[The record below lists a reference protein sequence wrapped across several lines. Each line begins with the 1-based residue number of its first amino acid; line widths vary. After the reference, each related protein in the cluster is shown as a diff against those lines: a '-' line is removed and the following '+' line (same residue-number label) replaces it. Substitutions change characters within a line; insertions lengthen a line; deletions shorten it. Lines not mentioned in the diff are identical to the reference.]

1 MIKLVVLKSGEDL
14 ICDVEEMV
22 VAEKVVGYY
31 LINPC
36 VASISQDK
44 RMRIT
49 PWKPLSSDISIPVIT
64 DHVLTII
71 TPQDAL
77 MNLYVQTLEKYENRK
92 FKSGPTSEQ
101 PEVGDTDRGSDSGS
115 GRARLQ
121 AD

>member
-92 FKSGPTSEQ
+92 FKSDPTRS
-101 PEVGDTDRGSDSGS
+101 
-115 GRARLQ
+115 
-121 AD
+121 